1 MSNVNT
7 ICRAILEAGEVTN
20 QKITEIL
27 VTELVAPGYI
37 KKEEA
42 AALSRKINATVS
54 QQSNALIDR
63 VNQASE

>member
-1 MSNVNT
+1 MTNINT

-42 AALSRKINATVS
+42 AALSKKINATVS

-63 VNQASE
+63 VQGTE